1 MAACE
6 GCAPPYLT
14 WIRKKIFFFLKK
26 ICKWLILSPTAT
38 NSRTGC
44 AAISASAPCV
54 CLICVC
60 SLAITKHGWGGPKSG
75 ESGDTKGQKAAENT
89 GKTGGCQA
97 GCEKRIT
104 PGNDLPVI
112 IPPARN
118 TKGRPESRT
127 NSDTAQFVLQWGG
140 GNRTFE
146 PQGT

>member
-1 MAACE
+1 MCQGLHYEIKNGFVSGQMAACE
-6 GCAPPYLT
+6 GCALSYLT
-14 WIRKKIFFFLKK
+14 WIRKKIFFLK
-26 ICKWLILSPTAT
+26 ICKWLFLSPTAT

-75 ESGDTKGQKAAENT
+75 ESGDTERQKAAENT

-112 IPPARN
+112 SP
-118 TKGRPESRT
+118 TCSEYQRPSSVT
-127 NSDTAQFVLQWGG
+127 NKL
-140 GNRTFE
+140 
-146 PQGT
+146 